1 MPDELAYIATKG
13 AIEALTLSL
22 SAAVAAKGITVN
34 AIDPGTTDTDW
45 MTEEERQAWSKQNPF
60 GRLGTPADAAR
71 LVRFLASDEG
81 AWITGQVIH
90 SRGGR

>member
-1 MPDELAYIATKG
+1 MPGELAYIATKG

-34 AIDPGTTDTDW
+34 AIDPGITDTGW
-45 MTEEERQAWSKQNPF
+45 ITPEQKARWTEENPF
-60 GRLGTPADAAR
+60 GRIGTPADAAR
-71 LVRFLASDEG
+71 LVRFLASEEG
-81 AWITGQVIH
+81 EWITGQTLH